1 MNLIRA
7 FIAGAQFAIRTNQL
21 AQDAKA
27 KKDEAE
33 GHWVTIGAEAGAD
46 GEKHGGRPVFIAGS
60 KPESKKAASK
70 KPENKKPENKKPEN
84 KKAESK
90 KAETKK
96 AESKKAES
104 KKAEAKKPE
113 AKKAEAKKPEAKKAA
128 IKAAEDKYNLSIGDF
143 LKSQKH
149 TPGSFAKELMYCLPG
164 KADTFEKLCSNLSDD
179 CKYLVKHALSSV
191 KYHVLSPDKGGAFY
205 SNSNQSINFKA
216 KVFKNGNYDCARTNH
231 QVMMHEF
238 GHAVDGY
245 PLTKGI
251 APKITMN
258 TILLNAIKTDT
269 SRLISALRVEANKHY
284 IGTPS
289 SQQVEDYRVAT
300 YLSDLMRSRDQQA
313 GMPPAVVSCVSDMI
327 SAHTMNAIKDG
338 GYHKTSYWNES
349 KFRVSTEFMAHVFET
364 SVDPELKKNFYKLFP
379 TATKVLEELISD
391 TATTIRK
398 EVAAGKIK

>member
-60 KPESKKAASK
+60 KPESKKAAS
-70 KPENKKPENKKPEN
+70 KKPENKKPEN

-179 CKYLVKHALSSV
+179 CKYLVKHALGSV
-191 KYHVLSPDKGGAFY
+191 KYRVVPPNSDDKAFY
-205 SNSNQSINFKA
+205 DNSGHSINFKN
-216 KVFKNGNYDCARTNH
+216 KVFKNGNYDLSRTNH

-238 GHAVDGY
+238 GHAVDNY
-245 PLTKGI
+245 PRTKGL

-258 TILLNAIKTDT
+258 KTLLNAIKTDT
-269 SRLISALRVEANKHY
+269 SRIISALRVEANKQY
-284 IGTPS
+284 TSPPS
-289 SQQVEDYRVAT
+289 SQQVEDHRVAA
-300 YLSDLMRSRDQQA
+300 YLSDLMRKRVQQD
-313 GMPPAVVSCVSDMI
+313 GMTPAVVSCVSDMI

-338 GYHKTSYWNES
+338 GYHKTSYWSES
-349 KFRVSTEFMAHVFET
+349 KFKASTEFMAHVFET
-364 SVDPELKKNFYKLFP
+364 SVDLESKNNFYTLFP
-379 TATKVLEELISD
+379 TATKTLEILISD
-391 TATTIRK
+391 AANATRK